1 MTYRHNK
8 NRVMKQ
14 CSTRRRIAVVACV
27 VLFSVAVICVM
38 AIGLSGQGGEDCTMT
53 LYVRDDMGRP
63 VSNATAM
70 VYVVSVNRINAG
82 SRSSDWAHYTALTD
96 TNGMAV
102 VQFKCFID
110 GAYEWGVKA
119 AGYYC
124 PNLKSG
130 SLDCDGEDASPENLA
145 LIEEEKAKIAAGTGG
160 SWLRVLQLINPS
172 FTLNEHTATNEV
184 TIVRK
189 RNPQPMWERDSTN
202 SRRLTPLAS
211 VDIGNGV
218 ISNSYPRVGFD
229 IKNGE
234 YLMPYG
240 DGGEFADF
248 WVEQYSIVSNDV
260 TTHIGYIE
268 FSPGCGV
275 YRAQRDGRELGPVC
289 FGVDTNQVFTNRL
302 NFMEVTRGSET
313 MAERLLAA
321 GNEYLVLHT
330 RVTDNGE
337 GQMSAGN
344 YSMMEGPVWISGGI
358 HFKDLIF
365 NPRPGDT
372 NLEMDTRKN
381 YAMSWTEEWED

>member
-27 VLFSVAVICVM
+27 VLFSVAVI
-38 AIGLSGQGGEDCTMT
+38 GLSGQGGEDCSLTVH
-53 LYVRDDMGRP
+53 VRDELGQP
-63 VSNATAM
+63 VSNAT
-70 VYVVSVNRINAG
+70 VRVGVIYKNTINAG
-82 SRSSDWAHYTALTD
+82 ASRSDWSNYTAITD
-96 TNGMAV
+96 TNGMAI
-102 VQFKCFID
+102 VQFQCFYD
-110 GAYEWGVKA
+110 GAYEWAVSSSDC
-119 AGYYC
+119 YC
-124 PNLKSG
+124 PGLNRASF
-130 SLDCDGEDASPENLA
+130 DCEGQDASPENMA
-145 LIEEEKAKIAAGTGG
+145 LIEEEKAKIASGNGG

-172 FTLNEHTATNEV
+172 FTLNEHAATNEV
-184 TIVRK
+184 AVVRK
-189 RNPQPMWERDSTN
+189 RNPQPMYRRTRTN
-202 SRRLTPLAS
+202 SKRLKPLAC
-211 VDIGNGV
+211 VDLGGGV

-248 WVEQYSIVSNDV
+248 WVEQHSIVSNDV
-260 TTHIGYIE
+260 TTYIGHIE
-268 FSPGCGV
+268 LPPGCGV
-275 YRAQRDGRELGPVC
+275 YRVQKDGRELGPVC

-302 NFMEVTRGSET
+302 DFMDVTRGRET
-313 MAERLLAA
+313 IAERLLAA
-321 GNEYLVLHT
+321 GNEYLVFHT

-372 NLEMDTRKN
+372 NLEMDPRKN
-381 YAMSWTEEWED
+381 YTASWIEEWGD

>member
-1 MTYRHNK
+1 
-8 NRVMKQ
+8 MKIL
-14 CSTRRRIAVVACV
+14 SIAIVAAC
-27 VLFSVAVICVM
+27 
-38 AIGLSGQGGEDCTMT
+38 LSCFGAEDCTMT

-260 TTHIGYIE
+260 TTYIGYIE

>member
-27 VLFSVAVICVM
+27 VLFSVAVI
-38 AIGLSGQGGEDCTMT
+38 GLSGQGGEDCSLTVH
-53 LYVRDDMGRP
+53 VRDELGRP

-70 VYVVSVNRINAG
+70 VSVVSKMKINAG
-82 SRSSDWAHYTALTD
+82 ADSSDWTDYTALTD
-96 TNGMAV
+96 TNGMAI
-102 VQFKCFID
+102 VQFKCFFD
-110 GAYEWGVKA
+110 GGYMWGVDID
-119 AGYYC
+119 GYYC
-124 PNLKSG
+124 PNMKRGYLRAEG
-130 SLDCDGEDASPENLA
+130 QDASPEHTA
-145 LIEEEKAKIAAGTGG
+145 LINAEKAKIAAGTGG
-160 SWLRVLQLINPS
+160 SWLRVFELLDPS

-184 TIVRK
+184 MVVRM

-202 SRRLTPLAS
+202 SRRLKSSAS
-211 VDIGNGV
+211 VDLGGGV

-248 WVEQYSIVSNDV
+248 WVEQHSIVSNDV
-260 TTHIGYIE
+260 TTHIGHIE
-268 FSPGCGV
+268 LPPGCGV
-275 YRAQRDGRELGPVC
+275 YRAQKDGRELGPIC
-289 FGVDTNQVFTNRL
+289 FGVDTNQVFTNRID
-302 NFMEVTRGSET
+302 FTQSFRSGDQVSIT
-313 MAERLLAA
+313 ALAR
-321 GNEYLVLHT
+321 GNEYLVFHT
-330 RVTDNGE
+330 RVADNGE

-372 NLEMDTRKN
+372 NLEMDPRKN
-381 YAMSWTEEWED
+381 YAASWIEEWGD